1 MLYKLSW
8 RTGTLT
14 YTESSQKF
22 RPEPPS
28 KHRDV
33 CIAFSKTGVP
43 KKPWNNCSCLGT
55 FTIFEH
61 TITYPTYIQYIDLYK
76 GYKGCLFHNP
86 LPQQKQVF
94 LKIGGWR
101 DHQHSP
107 TNYLID
113 IASTNLKITY
123 HWRSRILPTSMS
135 FTSRTSSIT
144 SKSVQRKGGEK
155 NIPITGRNVSGRCS
169 LCRGINNH
177 KVIHVV
183 VTCCNSSL
191 YFYSLS
197 VNYRQGE

>member
-1 MLYKLSW
+1 M
-8 RTGTLT
+8 
-14 YTESSQKF
+14 QK
-22 RPEPPS
+22 
-28 KHRDV
+28 
-33 CIAFSKTGVP
+33 
-43 KKPWNNCSCLGT
+43 GT

-94 LKIGGWR
+94 QNGGMKR
-101 DHQHSP
+101 SP
-107 TNYLID
+107 INYLID
-113 IASTNLKITY
+113 IASRNLKITY
-123 HWRSRILPTSMS
+123 HWRSRILKPTGPTSMS
-135 FTSRTSSIT
+135 FTSRTSSMT
-144 SKSVQRKGGEK
+144 SK
-155 NIPITGRNVSGRCS
+155 IPIMSGRNVSGRCS